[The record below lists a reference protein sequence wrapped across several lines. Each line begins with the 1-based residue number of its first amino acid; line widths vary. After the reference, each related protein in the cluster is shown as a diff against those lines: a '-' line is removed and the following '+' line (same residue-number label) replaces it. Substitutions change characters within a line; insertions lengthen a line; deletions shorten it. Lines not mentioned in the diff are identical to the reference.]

1 MRICIVTPY
10 DLSHAGGVNRHV
22 QELAGALRSAGHH
35 ARVLG
40 PASGAVPDGC
50 DGVPGVV
57 PVRANGSVARIG
69 LLQSARATRDFL
81 DAGRFDLLHVHEPI
95 VPGPGR
101 HALRLARVPVVAT
114 FHANAEGELPLQR
127 ALRAVASAGLS
138 RIDAGI
144 AVSRAA
150 KAFSR
155 AIYRGRVAV
164 IPNGVDLSR
173 FSTAAAP
180 APAAPLAARRGT
192 PRVLFVGR
200 FNEPRKGLS
209 VLLDAVSLLRAQGRG
224 IEVDVVGS
232 GAPERF
238 LARAA
243 HLGVRFRGRL
253 PDAALA
259 EAYASADV
267 FCAPSLGGESFGMVL
282 VEAMAAGCP
291 VVASDLP
298 GYAEAAR
305 GAALLTRS
313 GDPGGLA
320 VALWRVAADAELR
333 AKLAQRG
340 RARAAALCWSRTA
353 ARVLHVYAQAAARAA
368 QPSAA
373 LVEDAPR
380 RPAAAR
386 PG

>member
-1 MRICIVTPY
+1 MRLCIVTPY
-10 DLSHAGGVNRHV
+10 DLSHEGGVNRHA
-22 QELAGALRSAGHH
+22 QELARALRGAGHH

-40 PASGAVPDGC
+40 PASGAVPEGC

-57 PVRANGSVARIG
+57 PVPANGSVARIG
-69 LLQSARATRDFL
+69 LLQSARATRDYL
-81 DAGRFDLLHVHEPI
+81 AAGRFDLVHVHEPI

-114 FHANAEGELPLQR
+114 FHASAERELPLQR
-127 ALRAVASAGLS
+127 ALRAVAAAGLG
-138 RIDAGI
+138 RIDAAI

-155 AIYRGRVAV
+155 AIYRGRTAV

-173 FSTAAAP
+173 FSTAPTRGRARAP
-180 APAAPLAARRGT
+180 GA

-200 FNEPRKGLS
+200 FGEPRKGLS
-209 VLLDAVSLLRAQGRG
+209 VLLDAVALLRAQGRLV
-224 IEVDVVGS
+224 EVDVVGD

-238 LARAA
+238 RRRAER
-243 HLGVRFRGRL
+243 LGVFFRGRL
-253 PDAALA
+253 SDAALA
-259 EAYASADV
+259 RAYAAADL

-305 GAALLTRS
+305 GAALLTPA
-313 GDPGGLA
+313 GDPGALA
-320 VALWRVAADAELR
+320 VAIWRAVADPELR
-333 AKLAQRG
+333 ERLAQRG
-340 RARAAALCWSRTA
+340 RARAAALCWSRVA
-353 ARVLHVYAQAAARAA
+353 ARVLLVYAQAAAREA
-368 QPSAA
+368 QPGAA
-373 LVEDAPR
+373 LLLE
-380 RPAAAR
+380 AAR
-386 PG
+386 

>member
-1 MRICIVTPY
+1 VRICIVTPY
-10 DLSHAGGVNRHV
+10 DLSHEGGVNRHA
-22 QELAGALRSAGHH
+22 QELACALRSAGHH

-57 PVRANGSVARIG
+57 PVRANGSIARIG

-81 DAGRFDLLHVHEPI
+81 DAGRFDLVHVHEPI

-101 HALRLARVPVVAT
+101 HALRLAGVPVVAT

-155 AIYRGRVAV
+155 TIYRGRTAV

-173 FSTAAAP
+173 FSTIAVPRAP
-180 APAAPLAARRGT
+180 RPGPRSPA
-192 PRVLFVGR
+192 RVLFVGR

-209 VLLDAVSLLRAQGRG
+209 VLLDAVSLLRAQRRP

-253 PDAALA
+253 PDAELA
-259 EAYASADV
+259 QAYASADV

-305 GAALLTRS
+305 GAALLTLP
-313 GDPGGLA
+313 GDPGELA

-340 RARAAALCWSRTA
+340 KARAAALCWSRTA

-368 QPSAA
+368 QPVAA
-373 LVEDAPR
+373 FADGALRP
-380 RPAAAR
+380 PAAAR